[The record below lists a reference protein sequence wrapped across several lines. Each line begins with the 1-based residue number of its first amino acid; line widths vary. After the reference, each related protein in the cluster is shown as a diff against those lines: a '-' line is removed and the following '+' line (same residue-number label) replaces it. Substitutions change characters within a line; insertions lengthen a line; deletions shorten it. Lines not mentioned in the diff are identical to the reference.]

1 MSGKRLQVGDTFEN
15 FTYNTPFETGK
26 NFYDKI
32 GDKPAFVLFLRYY
45 GCTICQLDMKNL
57 VQKYKNFT
65 DKGTD
70 ILVVLQSD
78 PAIVRKGVKEGDF
91 PYDIVCDTDMGL
103 YKKYDLGVAKSP
115 EEMVKKDDEYT
126 QKRFAELQAS
136 GLEHGEYEG
145 EEMQLP
151 AVFKVDKDK
160 KVTYAHY
167 AAHLTDMP
175 TLDEL
180 AEMA

>member
-1 MSGKRLQVGDTFEN
+1 MSTGRLKVGDTFEN

-26 NFYDKI
+26 TFYDKV

-57 VQKYKNFT
+57 IQKYPEFT
-65 DKGTD
+65 AKGAD

-78 PAIVRKGVKEGDF
+78 PEIVRKGVKEGDY
-91 PYDIVCDTDMGL
+91 PYDMVCDTDMGL
-103 YKKYDLGVAKSP
+103 YKKYELGVAKDP
-115 EEMVKKDDEYT
+115 QELVVMNEHT
-126 QKRFAELQAS
+126 QQKLAELKAS

-151 AVFKVDKDK
+151 AVFLVHKDK
-160 KVTYAHY
+160 KVAYAHY
-167 AAHLTDMP
+167 ATHLTDMP
-175 TLDEL
+175 NFDEML
-180 AEMA
+180 ALL